1 MRNTNTTSPAG
12 KVFVEAMLCLAMA
25 GFALAQADPHNP
37 QANNKEPTVSQHATG
52 TFEVKM
58 TPKPSDP
65 PLGKFS
71 FDKQFH
77 GGLDGT
83 SKGEM
88 LAAGNGAAGSS
99 GGYVALE
106 QFTGTLDGHRGTFIL
121 QHSGTMIAGKPELT
135 ITVVPDSGTGEL
147 KGLSG
152 RMNITIENGKHS
164 YDFEYTLP
172 K

>member
-1 MRNTNTTSPAG
+1 MRFLVTFLLLGLLGVSSAQTPNKKDTTAT
-12 KVFVEAMLCLAMA
+12 A
-25 GFALAQADPHNP
+25 
-37 QANNKEPTVSQHATG
+37 HATG
-52 TFEVKM
+52 TFEIKL

-88 LAAGNGAAGSS
+88 LTAGSGAAGSS

-106 QFTGTLDGHRGTFIL
+106 QFTGTLDGRKGGFIL
-121 QHSGTMIAGKPELT
+121 EHSGTMIAGKPQLT

-147 KGLSG
+147 KDLTGEMS
-152 RMNITIENGKHS
+152 ITIANGKHS
-164 YDFEYTLP
+164 YDFAYTLP

>member
-1 MRNTNTTSPAG
+1 MRTMNTTSCAG
-12 KVFVEAMLCLAMA
+12 RLFLQLGLCAILSC
-25 GFALAQADPHNP
+25 FAFAQTNAHNP
-37 QANNKEPTVSQHATG
+37 QASNREPAMSHATG

-58 TPKPSDP
+58 NPQPSDP
-65 PLGKFS
+65 PIGRFL

-106 QFTGTLDGHRGTFIL
+106 QFTGTLDGRKGTFIL
-121 QHSGTMIAGKPELT
+121 QHSGIMTLGKPELT

-147 KGLSG
+147 KGLTGKLS
-152 RMNITIENGKHS
+152 ITITDGKHS